1 MKARQGASGRVS
13 GGNFKGRRLVF
24 QGKCSMAQV
33 TNMNRHSVTLGG
45 SVWTG
50 RFLSSN
56 GMDRGSSQKGIAG
69 GVGSAKK

>member
-1 MKARQGASGRVS
+1 
-13 GGNFKGRRLVF
+13 
-24 QGKCSMAQV
+24 MAQV

-56 GMDRGSSQKGIAG
+56 GMDRGSTQKGIAG
-69 GVGSAKK
+69 GVGSAKE